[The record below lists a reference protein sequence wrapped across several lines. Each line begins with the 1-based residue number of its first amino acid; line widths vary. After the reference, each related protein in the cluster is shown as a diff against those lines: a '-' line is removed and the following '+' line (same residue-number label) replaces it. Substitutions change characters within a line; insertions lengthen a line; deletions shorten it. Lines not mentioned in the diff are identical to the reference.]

1 MTHEY
6 ANCVPVDICIYP
18 VREVLHT
25 MYLDLDLDLEK
36 LQKGRL

>member
-18 VREVLHT
+18 VREVLHS
-25 MYLDLDLDLEK
+25 MYLDLDLEK
-36 LQKGRL
+36 LQKEDFE